1 MTNKWVRPILPIVI
15 GFAALAILLYL
26 GNAIASMRG
35 GENAYGLGAQTA
47 LGIGGWITWLII
59 GAVIVYV
66 VYVFF
71 ADQPIWNVGTR
82 EVVFMAIGA
91 VLYGLLSWA
100 TNVSTIVVPS
110 VSLVSLRPAVAI
122 PPLFGFLFGPVVGF
136 FAGAFGNILGDA
148 LTGWGVFPAWDLG
161 NGLLG
166 MIPGLLMVFATKKK
180 QSATITWVVA
190 ALALIAAAF
199 TLFAPGSTFENPIT
213 GEQANHSTFWW
224 VLVLGAV
231 VIVAAYFLF
240 RQQTEINTAIVWSA
254 LGVIVGI
261 GFASI
266 ADIWINGYTPVVAIL
281 GEFVPAVG
289 PDIIFVA
296 VLVPI
301 LLIAY
306 RAAMVRGGR

>member
-15 GFAALAILLYL
+15 GFVALAVLLYV
-26 GNAIASMRG
+26 GNVIAAARSG
-35 GENAYGLGAQTA
+35 GEAYGLGAQTV
-47 LGIGGWITWLII
+47 LGIGGWLTWLII
-59 GAVIVYV
+59 GAIIVYL

-100 TNVSTIVVPS
+100 TNVSTIFVPS
-110 VSLVSLRPAVAI
+110 VSLVSLRPAIAI
-122 PPLFGFLFGPVVGF
+122 PPLFGFVFGPVVGF

-166 MIPGLLMVFATKKK
+166 MIPGLLMAFANKKK
-180 QSATITWVVA
+180 QPGT
-190 ALALIAAAF
+190 AF
-199 TLFAPGSTFENPIT
+199 TLFAPGATFANPIT
-213 GEQANHSTFWW
+213 GEEANHSAFWW
-224 VLVLGAV
+224 VLVVGAV
-231 VIVAAYFLF
+231 FVVGAYFLF
-240 RQQTEINTAIVWSA
+240 RQQTEISTAIVWSA
-254 LGVIVGI
+254 LGVIVGL

-301 LLIAY
+301 LLVAY